1 MQGHNLQANI
11 LWQKRTEYNQRSK
24 WFVVFSPCCPA
35 AASFASS
42 QVPPSI
48 LLCSTKT
55 EKSLPKAS
63 GLASSQRCAS
73 EMYDITSFA
82 DSVLP
87 APDSPLISTTYQW
100 KMQAT
105 CAVPV
110 CLSACV
116 LHVYEYVMYV
126 RTSIHPRAPEMVK
139 ARNGLTGSSMLLKAL
154 SNFATRKH
162 SWQCKRVFAI
172 FPNLWRNN
180 GGALTACRPNA

>member
-1 MQGHNLQANI
+1 MDRCLSTFLQFGPFLLRLTAYTK
-11 LWQKRTEYNQRSK
+11 LYADARTQSSGKSSRKQSTTNEASGFQPLLSRRCKFRELPSASQH
-24 WFVVFSPCCPA
+24 FVVRHQC
-35 AASFASS
+35 
-42 QVPPSI
+42 
-48 LLCSTKT
+48 TKT
-55 EKSLPKAS
+55 ETSLPKTS

-87 APDSPLISTTYQW
+87 APDSPLINTTYQW

-154 SNFATRKH
+154 SNFSARKH
-162 SWQCKRVFAI
+162 S
-172 FPNLWRNN
+172 
-180 GGALTACRPNA
+180 